1 MAWNFVLCYHPIT
14 VVKGV
19 GRHVKN
25 VTLPFVPNHTT
36 PFEETGGYGQYADYN
51 RIKIIA
57 EERRRAWAR

>member
-1 MAWNFVLCYHPIT
+1 M
-14 VVKGV
+14 KGV